1 MMLPVSFVQFHL
13 QVRSGRFTL
22 IQLCR
27 KTCRGIGRCL
37 QLRLQLALFDLQLM
51 AACFY
56 CLELNLQRLLL
67 SLSRSPGL
75 LCLLKLHAE
84 LADLP
89 PLTQGGDHIADNRCG
104 DSEHPTDH
112 DDFCRPLASLHDH
125 S

>member
-1 MMLPVSFVQFHL
+1 MMLPVCFFQFHL
-13 QVRSGRFTL
+13 QVRSGSFTL
-22 IQLCR
+22 MQLGR
-27 KTCRGIGRCL
+27 KTRHGIGRCL

-51 AACFY
+51 TARFC

-67 SLSRSPGL
+67 SLSRRPRQ
-75 LCLLKLHAE
+75 LCLLKLHTE

-89 PLTQGGDHIADNRCG
+89 PLTQGSDHIADNRCG
-104 DSEHPTDH
+104 DSEHPADH

>member
-22 IQLCR
+22 MQLCR
-27 KTCRGIGRCL
+27 KTCRGIGRRM

-51 AACFY
+51 AARFC
-56 CLELNLQRLLL
+56 CLELSLQRLLL
-67 SLSRSPGL
+67 SLSRRPGQ
-75 LCLLKLHAE
+75 LCLLKLHTE

-89 PLTQGGDHIADNRCG
+89 PLTQGSDHIADNHCG
-104 DSEHPTDH
+104 DSEHPAYH
-112 DDFCRPLASLHDH
+112 NDFCRPLASLHDH